1 MSVNQW
7 ISLPT
12 VGGEGGGGERRINIP
27 RLWLDRQG
35 QRSSPEISAGA
46 SLIARDGSCPKGLLL
61 ESQTD
66 FLVGIIITSVRK
78 IFGTSWTLEWPLTG
92 MDSLMCLE

>member
-7 ISLPT
+7 ISLLA
-12 VGGEGGGGERRINIP
+12 VEEGGGAP
-27 RLWLDRQG
+27 DQYSPALFRQTG
-35 QRSSPEISAGA
+35 PGSTEISAGA
-46 SLIARDGSCPKGLLL
+46 TLIARDGSCPESLLL
-61 ESQTD
+61 ESQAD